1 MKSLTFCYYFQAL
14 KHFQKAEERKYS
26 ASNLPSHNY
35 HPRSDKLGERENV
48 KKKIFDAFYTL
59 IRILMKVHACSWR
72 LFLENHRHF
81 HLQDVIQPLFQGTLQ
96 RDEKERAL
104 SLCTAAFH
112 PPPPPLHSNEIGRHS
127 ESTANCRLK
136 PPTLKPPTPPGEKP
150 ID

>member
-35 HPRSDKLGERENV
+35 HPRSDKLRERENV
-48 KKKIFDAFYTL
+48 KKKNFDAFYTL

-112 PPPPPLHSNEIGRHS
+112 PPPP
-127 ESTANCRLK
+127 
-136 PPTLKPPTPPGEKP
+136 TPPSPLKRGWTSFREYRKLP
-150 ID
+150 FKAPNFKAPHPSR